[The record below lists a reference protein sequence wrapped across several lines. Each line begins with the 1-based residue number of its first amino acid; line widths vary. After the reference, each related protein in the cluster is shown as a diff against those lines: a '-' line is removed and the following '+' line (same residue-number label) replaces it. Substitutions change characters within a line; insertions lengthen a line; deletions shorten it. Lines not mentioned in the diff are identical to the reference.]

1 MKPATTEDILDLMD
15 AGYISAAVGAAME
28 LGLFW
33 LLEKNPMT
41 AQEVADTLRIPPR
54 RCQYWL
60 QLLDR
65 IGLIEKAGN
74 GYALSSTARTAVL
87 DVYGRE
93 SWALLAKET
102 RERMPAIQNL
112 PRDLRRP
119 GSVWADREEPPPDY
133 ISAMS
138 SSSESARRFTRML
151 YEVHRPLA
159 DALARFLDLKGVDRM
174 MDLGGGSG
182 VVSMALLARNPNLSA
197 VVVDIPNVCEAGRKI
212 AGEGSMANRI
222 SYHAADFQN
231 DDLPSEFDM
240 VLECDVNVYG
250 EELFRKIRK
259 AMKSGGRFVIVDQF
273 APEPGV
279 APPSRIHWAL
289 EGSME
294 KPDFSYP
301 TAEDVQTHLRSV
313 GFRDISLCSF
323 SVGVGPVTR
332 FSEDL
337 TVIEASS

>member
-1 MKPATTEDILDLMD
+1 MKPVSAEDILELMD
-15 AGYISAAVGAAME
+15 AGYVSAAIGAAME

-33 LLEKNPMT
+33 LLEKHPMKIE
-41 AQEVADTLRIPPR
+41 EVADKLQIPTR

-65 IGLIEKAGN
+65 VGLIEKAPN
-74 GYALSSTARTAVL
+74 GYSLSSTARTAVL

-102 RERMPAIQNL
+102 RERVPAIQNL

-119 GSVWADREEPPPDY
+119 GSVWRDRQEPPTDY
-133 ISAMS
+133 VRAMS
-138 SSSESARRFTRML
+138 DSPESARRFTRML
-151 YEVHRPLA
+151 YEIHRPLA
-159 DALARFLDLKGVDRM
+159 DALARFLDMKGVDRM

-182 VVSMALLARNPNLSA
+182 VVALALLAQNPNLSA
-197 VVVDIPNVCEAGRKI
+197 VVVDIPNVCEAGRET
-212 AGEGSMANRI
+212 ARESSMAKRI
-222 SYHAADFQN
+222 SYHAADFQH

-250 EELFRKIRK
+250 ETLFRKVRK
-259 AMKSGGRFVIVDQF
+259 ALKPGGRFVIVDQF

-294 KPDFSYP
+294 KPDFSFP
-301 TAEDVQTHLRSV
+301 TVSEVQNHLRSV
-313 GFRDISLCSF
+313 GFKDISLCSF
-323 SVGVGPVTR
+323 SVDVEPVTR

-337 TVIEASS
+337 TVIEAVS